1 MPSERSVPLSPYQR
15 DIWLAAMRAPK
26 SPQFNA
32 TIAEEFTGPVDIPLL
47 RDCLI
52 RTMERHD
59 AFRLRFG
66 EEDGVPRQWLADVL
80 VADGRPAV
88 DVIDFS
94 SAPDPQAACLAWRE
108 KVLRTPIELGDGPLF
123 RVALLRE
130 SDTAV
135 HLLIQTHH
143 LVADGRSMDLVHGEA
158 TEEYARRARGA
169 AATNRAAANGR
180 DAAPSALDAVTGRD
194 DYFASSQHEADRG
207 FHRAELA
214 QMEPSFF
221 ARRHDPQAVPDFG
234 RHTFTLPGDVAEHI
248 KESGGSPFAF
258 LAAALGTWL
267 ARVHRTSDAVL
278 GMPLLNRRTRAELTT
293 VAQYANTLPLRIEV
307 PDGRPLA
314 DVAAQVQNS
323 LTRLQE
329 HQRLPYGEVLRELSA
344 GTGGERR
351 LYDVTLSFMSLKP
364 LKPLAEGIERSGPL
378 HFAPPHDQ
386 EALAVY
392 TVSTRGTSDL
402 RVILTYATDVFDED
416 LPVTSL
422 ADHLMSLIEHGL
434 DKPERPAA
442 ELPLPAE
449 QERER
454 LQRFARGPQAAF
466 AEDATLPSLFE
477 TRAALVPERPAVF
490 PPDGQNALTY
500 AELDARSARIAAALR
515 ARGVGPGDRVA
526 VLMARGPHLLPA
538 ILGIQRAGGAYVPVD
553 PGHPARRIGFVLAD
567 SGAKVVVTDAPLTG
581 GTTLPV
587 PQDVPVCPVQELLNG
602 PDAPVQPA
610 TPAPSATA
618 RDLAYVI
625 YTSGSTGQPKGVMVE
640 HRSVVN
646 RLAWMQRAYPIGA
659 GDVLLQKTPVSFDV
673 SVWELFWWAIEGAA
687 VALLPPGGEKDP
699 ELMLRTVAERGV
711 SVLHFVPSMLGPFL
725 DLLEQDPERLSEAR
739 SLRYVF
745 CSGEALPPGRVE
757 QFNRVFAPAGD
768 SAPRLVNL
776 YGPTEAAVDVSVY
789 ECPAGPG
796 RTVTRVPIGRPID
809 NTELYVIGPD
819 GAPQPVGVPGELCI
833 AGVQVARGYLNRPE
847 LTREKFTDD
856 PWVLGGRLY
865 RTGDLARWLADGTLE
880 YLGRIDGQ
888 VKVRGNRVELGEV
901 QDALARV
908 PGVRDAAVT
917 DHASDGRGTYL
928 VGYYVTEDATDLDG
942 VHLRGQLA
950 DQLPESMIPARFVRL
965 DRLPLSPNGK
975 LDRRLLPAPG
985 AVDAET
991 PGAAPRTPEERALAA
1006 VWAEVLG
1013 VERVGAHDNYYALGG
1028 DSLLMLRVRALAERQ
1043 GLRFALDEL
1052 MRHPTVAGLAAH
1064 VTRQGH
1070 RAGPG
1075 RTSAPAPEDDGTAL
1089 PPFALVPDVDRA
1101 RLQDAEDAFPMSRL
1115 QIGLVYHSRRE
1126 EHSAVYHDVF
1136 RYRLATAWDE
1146 ERFRHAFDRLTA
1158 RHPVLR
1164 SSFDL
1169 GGFSEPL
1176 QIVHPSA
1183 PGGLDVADLRG
1194 STPEA
1199 AEAAIGAHV
1208 EERRYHRYDFEQAP
1222 LYLFRAHVRD
1232 EAVELVFSFHHALLD
1247 GGSVANLLRELLQ
1260 DYQHALGAA
1269 IGPVPDAL
1277 PPGPAHHVRE
1287 ERAAQADPAAR
1298 EHWRH
1303 TLEGAEVLRLDGF
1316 APAETPRGDG
1326 HVVHHAV
1333 FPDDLAQEV
1342 RNLARQHA
1350 LPVKSVLLAAHCL
1363 TLRLFS
1369 GLDEFTTGLITHGR
1383 PEREDAERMAG
1394 LFLNT
1399 LPVRVGDARTGAPG
1413 SWLEVVRELFR
1424 QEREAH
1430 AHRRYPLS
1438 AIQEDHGGTVLHTA
1452 FNYVH
1457 FHVLAQ
1463 VLSLP
1468 GLRLES
1474 FTTWEETDFQ
1484 LLVNA
1489 FTDPVDGRMG
1499 LRVDGGGQGITP
1511 SQAELFARTFT
1522 AVLHRIAT
1530 RPEEAPD
1537 FAFLAEP
1544 DTALLAAPQGTA
1556 SGPAATQDVVSLF
1569 GRQADRTPDAVAVS
1583 AHDGAWTYRELREMS
1598 ERVARRLLVLGTRT
1612 GDRIGLATGRSRETI
1627 AAVLGIAK
1635 AGAACVPLDPSYPA
1649 ARLAAMVEEA
1659 RPARIIARET
1669 DAGLVPDPGLLLP
1682 AESLLD
1688 PPAESLPDPEDNRTA
1703 ARELPAAIDPA
1714 DGAYVLFTSG
1724 STGRPKGVAM
1734 PHRSLAGLVGW
1745 QTRAASAAPGGKT
1758 AQYAPLSFDVS
1769 FQEIYSTLCSGGTLR
1784 LVTEDERRDMPAL
1797 LRLLDREEV
1806 ERVFLPYVALQQ
1818 LAEASAALGLVP
1830 RRLRIIVSSGEQLRV
1845 TDEIRALL
1853 AALPGAVLE
1862 NQYGPTESHV
1872 VTRHTM
1878 TGDPAAFPLLVPI
1891 GTPVEGTE
1899 VHVLDERG
1907 RPVPVGV
1914 KGELYLGGTV
1924 LADGY
1929 LGDPA
1934 LTDERFVQM
1943 ATPAGERRLYRT
1955 GDLALVLPDGALH
1968 YAGRADSQV
1977 KVRGYRVE
1985 PAEAE
1990 LALTELA
1997 ARHPEAHVREAAV
2010 VARKDAG
2017 GQTALVAF
2025 LVGDADRTDTRLLST
2040 ELRSALPDFMVPT
2053 HWEWL
2058 PALPLTPSGKRD
2070 DRALRALPLSRTGS
2084 SGGTPPRDAHE
2095 RALVEMLADLLGTGP
2110 VGIHDDIFACGA
2122 TSITVMR
2129 LVVLIEQRYKIAIPL
2144 SRFIAAPTV
2153 AALAELLRSGHA
2165 AAAFDPLVPIRTSGD
2180 RQPLFLTHPMGG
2192 NVLCYLPLSR
2202 HLPDDQ
2208 PLYAFQAAG
2217 AEPGTEPLR
2226 TLPEIA
2232 ASYIEAMRR
2241 VQPQG
2246 PYRVGGWSFG
2256 GFVAFEMARQLQ
2268 AAGEEISQVVL
2279 LDTVAVGPGAQR
2291 GAYSDEALLGW
2302 FFWELL
2308 WLHRGGSSPM
2318 AVVPD
2323 ELTTLDEKFSF
2334 IADLAAREG
2343 VLPAD
2348 GADALVRRLFR
2359 VYAANWRATVEH
2371 RPAPTDQDIVLLR
2384 AVEPLPEV
2392 LRSMHGAAGTRYTD
2406 PANGWREVTT
2416 GVVHVVPVPGDHLTI
2431 MEEPHVADVARAIAE
2446 LTDTVTAPSGPTRST
2461 PKGH

>member
-1 MPSERSVPLSPYQR
+1 MPTEQSVPLSPYQR
-15 DIWLAAMRAPK
+15 DIWLAATRAPK

-32 TIAEEFTGPVDIPLL
+32 TIVEEFTGAVDVFLL
-47 RDCLI
+47 RDCLAL
-52 RTMERHD
+52 TLERHD

-66 EEDGVPRQWLADVL
+66 ERDGVPRQWLAGAL
-80 VADGRPAV
+80 VTDGTPAV
-88 DVIDFS
+88 EVVDLS
-94 SAPDPQAACLAWRE
+94 SAPDPRAACLDWRE
-108 KVLRTPIELGDGPLF
+108 RALRTPFDLGGGPLF
-123 RVALLRE
+123 KVALLRE

-135 HLLIQTHH
+135 HLLIQVHH
-143 LVADGRSMDLVHGEA
+143 LVADGRAMDLVHTEA
-158 TEEYARRARGA
+158 TEEYARRMRAGA
-169 AATNRAAANGR
+169 AKGQEV
-180 DAAPSALDAVTGRD
+180 APSALEAVAGRG
-194 DYFASSQHEADRG
+194 DYFASAQCEADRA
-207 FHRAELA
+207 FHRGELA
-214 QMEPSFF
+214 RMEPSFF
-221 ARRHDPQAVPDFG
+221 ARRHEPQAVPAFG
-234 RHTFTLPGDVAEHI
+234 RHTFTVPGEVVERI
-248 KESGGSPFAF
+248 KDSGGSPFAF

-267 ARVHRTSDAVL
+267 ARVHRTSQAVL
-278 GMPLLNRRTRAELTT
+278 GTPLLNRRSRAELST
-293 VAQYANTLPLRIEV
+293 VAQYANTLPLRVEV

-314 DVAAQVQNS
+314 QVAAQVQDS
-323 LTRLQE
+323 LALLQE
-329 HQRLPYGEVLRELSA
+329 HQRLPYGELLRELPAA
-344 GTGGERR
+344 GGSERR

-364 LKPLAEGIERSGPL
+364 VKALAEGVGRSGPM

-392 TVSTRGTSDL
+392 VVGTRGTSEL
-402 RVILTYATDVFDED
+402 RIALNYATDVFDED

-422 ADHLMSLIEHGL
+422 VEHLMSLIGHGL

-442 ELPLPAE
+442 ELPLAGGA
-449 QERER
+449 ERER
-454 LQRFARGPQAAF
+454 LRRFARGPRVAF
-466 AEDATLPSLFE
+466 AEDATLPALFE
-477 TRAALVPERPAVF
+477 ARAALVPGRPAVYL
-490 PPDGQNALTY
+490 PGVQGAVSY
-500 AELDARSARIAAALR
+500 AELEAGSRRIAAALR

-526 VLMARGPHLLPA
+526 VLMARGAHLLPA
-538 ILGIQRAGGAYVPVD
+538 ILGILRAGGAYVPVD

-567 SGAKVVVTDAPLTG
+567 SGAKVVVTDAPVTAV
-581 GTTLPV
+581 PV
-587 PQDVPVCPVQELLNG
+587 PEGVLLCPVEELLDG
-602 PDAPVQPA
+602 PDGADGLA
-610 TPAPSATA
+610 GAAASA

-699 ELMLRTVAERGV
+699 ELMLRTVAERNV

-725 DLLEQDPERLSEAR
+725 DLLEQAPQRLAEVR

-757 QFNRVFAPAGD
+757 QFHRVFAPAGGR
-768 SAPRLVNL
+768 APRLVNL

-789 ECPAGPG
+789 ECEPGAAAG
-796 RTVTRVPIGRPID
+796 RVPIGRPID
-809 NTELYVIGPD
+809 NTELYVMGPD
-819 GAPQPVGVPGELCI
+819 GAPAPVGVPGELCI
-833 AGVQVARGYLNRPE
+833 AGVQVARGYLNRAE
-847 LTREKFTDD
+847 LTREKFVAD

-908 PGVRDAAVT
+908 PGVREAAVA
-917 DHASDGRGTYL
+917 DHVSDGRGTYL
-928 VGYYVTEDATDLDG
+928 VGYYVAEDGRDLDE
-942 VHLRGQLA
+942 VRMRGQLA
-950 DQLPESMIPARFVRL
+950 GHLPEFMIPARFVRL
-965 DRLPLSPNGK
+965 ERLPLSPNGK
-975 LDRRLLPAPG
+975 LERRLLPAPG
-985 AVDAET
+985 AVEAQA
-991 PGAAPRTPEERALAA
+991 PGAAPRTAGEKALAA
-1006 VWAEVLG
+1006 VWSEALG

-1028 DSLLMLRVRALAERQ
+1028 DSLLMLRVRALAERR
-1043 GLRFALDEL
+1043 GLRFTLDDL
-1052 MRHPTVAGLAAH
+1052 MRHPTVAELAAH
-1064 VTRQGH
+1064 VAQ
-1070 RAGPG
+1070 
-1075 RTSAPAPEDDGTAL
+1075 TSLPAAVEETAL
-1089 PPFALVPDVDRA
+1089 APFALVPDVDRG
-1101 RLQDAEDAFPMSRL
+1101 RLEGAVDAFPMSRL

-1136 RYRLATAWDE
+1136 RYRLAMAWDE

-1158 RHPVLR
+1158 RHAALR

-1176 QIVHPSA
+1176 QIVHASA
-1183 PGGLDVADLRG
+1183 PGGLDVVDLRG

-1199 AEAAIGAHV
+1199 AEAEIGAHV
-1208 EERRYHRYDFEQAP
+1208 EERRFHRYDFARAP
-1222 LYLFRAHVRD
+1222 LYLFRAHVC
-1232 EAVELVFSFHHALLD
+1232 EGAVELVFSFHHALLD

-1260 DYQHALGAA
+1260 DYQHTLGAA
-1269 IGPVPDAL
+1269 IGPVADAP
-1277 PPGPAHHVRE
+1277 PPGPAHHVCE

-1298 EHWRH
+1298 EHWRR

-1316 APAETPRGDG
+1316 APAEVPRGGG
-1326 HVVHHAV
+1326 HVVHQAV
-1333 FPDDLAQEV
+1333 FPDDLAEEV
-1342 RNLARQHA
+1342 RGLARQHA

-1369 GLDEFTTGLITHGR
+1369 GLEEFTTGLITHGR

-1399 LPVRVGDARTGAPG
+1399 LPVRVGDARAEAPG

-1438 AIQEDHGGTVLHTA
+1438 AIQEDHGGPVVHTA

-1457 FHVLAQ
+1457 FHVLGQ
-1463 VLSLP
+1463 VLRLP

-1474 FTTWEETDFQ
+1474 FTTREETDFQ

-1489 FTDPVDGRMG
+1489 FTDPADGRMG
-1499 LRVDGGGQGITP
+1499 LRVDGGGQGITA

-1522 AVLHRIAT
+1522 AVLRRIVT
-1530 RPEEAPD
+1530 RPEEGVD
-1537 FAFLAEP
+1537 FAFLA
-1544 DTALLAAPQGTA
+1544 AAPRPS

-1569 GRQADRTPDAVAVS
+1569 DRQADRTPGAIAVS
-1583 AHDGAWTYRELREMS
+1583 AAPSEGEGEGAWTYRDLRERA
-1598 ERVARRLLVLGTRT
+1598 ERVARRLLALGTRP

-1635 AGAACVPLDPSYPA
+1635 AGAVCVPLDPAYPA
-1649 ARLAAMVEEA
+1649 ARLAAMVEQA
-1659 RPARIIARET
+1659 RPVRIIARAA
-1669 DAGLVPDPGLLLP
+1669 DAALVPDPGLLLP

-1688 PPAESLPDPEDNRTA
+1688 APDARTA
-1703 ARELPAAIDPA
+1703 EEVLPAIDLA
-1714 DGAYVLFTSG
+1714 GGAYVLFTSG

-1734 PHRSLAGLVGW
+1734 PHRSLAALIGW
-1745 QTRAASAAPGGKT
+1745 QIRGASAAPGRTT

-1769 FQEIYSTLCSGGTLR
+1769 FQEIYSTLCCGGTLR
-1784 LVTEDERRDMPAL
+1784 LVTEDERRDMAAL
-1797 LRLLDREEV
+1797 LRLLDRAEV
-1806 ERVFLPYVALQQ
+1806 ERIFLPYVALQQ
-1818 LAEASAALGLVP
+1818 LAEASAALGIVP

-1845 TDEIRALL
+1845 TDEIRTLL

-1878 TGDPAAFPLLVPI
+1878 TGSPASFPLLAPI
-1891 GTPVEGTE
+1891 GTPVEGAE
-1899 VHVLDERG
+1899 VHVLDGRG
-1907 RPVPVGV
+1907 RPVPAGV
-1914 KGELYLGGTV
+1914 KGELYLGGAV

-1934 LTDERFVQM
+1934 LTAERFVR
-1943 ATPAGERRLYRT
+1943 PAGHRGERRLYRT
-1955 GDLALVLPDGALH
+1955 GDLALVLPDGTLH
-1968 YAGRADSQV
+1968 YAGRADTQV

-1997 ARHPEAHVREAAV
+1997 ARHQGAHVREAAV
-2010 VARKDAG
+2010 VARKDTG

-2040 ELRSALPDFMVPT
+2040 ELRTVLPDFMVPT

-2070 DRALRALPLSRTGS
+2070 DKALRAVALSQAGS
-2084 SGGTPPRDAHE
+2084 RGGTPPRDAYE
-2095 RALVEMLADLLGTGP
+2095 RALVEMLADLLGGGP

-2129 LVVLIEQRYKIAIPL
+2129 LVVLIEQRYDVAIGL

-2153 AALAELLRSGHA
+2153 AALADLLRAGHA
-2165 AAAFDPLVPIRTSGD
+2165 AAAFDPLVPIRTNGS
-2180 RQPLFLTHPMGG
+2180 RRPLFLTHPMGG

-2232 ASYIEAMRR
+2232 ASYVAAMRR
-2241 VQPQG
+2241 VQPTG
-2246 PYRVGGWSFG
+2246 PYLIGGWSFG
-2256 GFVAFEMARQLQ
+2256 GFVAFEMARQLR
-2268 AAGEEISQVVL
+2268 AAGEETARVIL
-2279 LDTVAVGPGAQR
+2279 LDTVAVGPDARR
-2291 GAYSDEALLGW
+2291 GAYTDEALLGW

-2308 WLHRGGSSPM
+2308 WLRRGGSSPL
-2318 AVVPD
+2318 AVVPE

-2334 IADLAAREG
+2334 IAGLAVREG

-2348 GADALVRRLFR
+2348 GADALVRRLLT
-2359 VYAANWRATVEH
+2359 VYAANWRATVDH
-2371 RPAPTDQDIVLLR
+2371 RPDPAEQDIVLLR
-2384 AVEPLPEV
+2384 ASEPLPEV

-2406 PANGWREVTT
+2406 PANGWREVTCGT
-2416 GVVHVVPVPGDHLTI
+2416 VHVVPVPGDHLTI
-2431 MEEPHVADVARAIAE
+2431 MEEPHVADVAQAIAD
-2446 LTDTVTAPSGPTRST
+2446 LTGTVSTVTAPPSPTRPTRSTRST

>member
-1 MPSERSVPLSPYQR
+1 MPTEQSVPLSPYQR
-15 DIWLAAMRAPK
+15 DIWLAATRAPA

-32 TIAEEFTGPVDIPLL
+32 TIVEEFTGEVDVALL
-47 RDCLI
+47 RDCLAV
-52 RTMERHD
+52 TLERHD

-66 EEDGVPRQWLADVL
+66 ERDGVPRQWLAGAL
-80 VADGRPAV
+80 AADGTPAV
-88 DVIDFS
+88 EVVDLS
-94 SAPDPQAACLAWRE
+94 RAPHPRAACLDWRE
-108 KVLRTPIELGDGPLF
+108 RVLRTPFDLGGGPLF
-123 RVALLRE
+123 RAALLRE

-135 HLLIQTHH
+135 HLLIQAHH
-143 LVADGRSMDLVHGEA
+143 LVADGRAMDLVHAEA
-158 TEEYARRARGA
+158 TEEYARRARAGA
-169 AATNRAAANGR
+169 AKGR
-180 DAAPSALDAVTGRD
+180 EAAPSALEAAAGRD
-194 DYFASSQHEADRG
+194 GYFASPQCAADRA
-207 FHRAELA
+207 FHRGELA
-214 QMEPSFF
+214 RMEPSFF
-221 ARRHDPQAVPDFG
+221 ARRHERQAVPAFG
-234 RHTFTLPGDVAEHI
+234 RHTFTVPGDVVERI
-248 KESGGSPFAF
+248 KAGGGSPFAF

-267 ARVHRTSDAVL
+267 ARVHRTSQAVL
-278 GMPLLNRRTRAELTT
+278 GTPLLNRRTRAELST
-293 VAQYANTLPLRIEV
+293 VAQYANTLPLRVEV
-307 PDGRPLA
+307 PGGRPLA
-314 DVAAQVQNS
+314 DVAAQVQNA
-323 LTRLQE
+323 LALLQE
-329 HQRLPYGEVLRELSA
+329 HQRLPYGELLRELPAA
-344 GTGGERR
+344 GGGERR
-351 LYDVTLSFMSLKP
+351 LFDVTLSYMSLKP
-364 LKPLAEGIERSGPL
+364 VRPLAQGIGRSGPL
-378 HFAPPHDQ
+378 HFAPPHDT

-392 TVSTRGTSDL
+392 TVSTRGTSEL
-402 RVILTYATDVFDED
+402 RVFLNYATDVFDED

-422 ADHLMSLIEHGL
+422 VEHLMSLIGHAL
-434 DKPERPAA
+434 DKPDRPAA
-442 ELPLPAE
+442 ELPLPGAAE
-449 QERER
+449 LER
-454 LQRFARGPQAAF
+454 LRRFARGPRVAF
-466 AEDATLPSLFE
+466 AEEATLPSLFE
-477 TRAALVPERPAVF
+477 ARAARVPERPAVF
-490 PPDGQNALTY
+490 LPGGQGVVSY
-500 AELDARSARIAAALR
+500 AELDAGSRRVAAALR
-515 ARGVGPGDRVA
+515 ERGVGPGDRVA
-526 VLMARGPHLLPA
+526 VLMARGAHLLPA
-538 ILGIQRAGGAYVPVD
+538 ILGVLRAGGAYVPVD
-553 PGHPARRIGFVLAD
+553 PGHPARRTGFVLAD
-567 SGAKVVVTDAPLTG
+567 SGVKVVVTDASVADAVAAV
-581 GTTLPV
+581 PV
-587 PQDVPVCPVQELLNG
+587 PQGVPLCPVQELLDG
-602 PDAPVQPA
+602 PRGLRGADGPA
-610 TPAPSATA
+610 GPGATA

-699 ELMLRTVAERGV
+699 ELMLRTVARHGV

-725 DLLEQDPERLSEAR
+725 DLLEQAPHRLAEVR

-757 QFNRVFAPAGD
+757 QFHRLFAPAGEG
-768 SAPRLVNL
+768 APRLVNL

-789 ECPAGPG
+789 ECVAQPG
-796 RTVTRVPIGRPID
+796 AAAVRVPIGRPID
-809 NTELYVIGPD
+809 NTELYVLGPD

-833 AGVQVARGYLNRPE
+833 AGVQVARGYWRRPE
-847 LTREKFTDD
+847 LTEEKFVAD

-888 VKVRGNRVELGEV
+888 VKVRGNRVEPGEV

-908 PGVRDAAVT
+908 PGVREAAVA
-917 DHASDGRGTYL
+917 DHVAAGRGTYL
-928 VGYYVTEDATDLDG
+928 VGYYVTEDGRALDEAG
-942 VHLRGQLA
+942 LRGQLA
-950 DQLPESMIPARFVRL
+950 AFLPEFMIPARFVRL
-965 DRLPLSPNGK
+965 ERLPLSPNGK

-985 AVDAET
+985 AVNAAV
-991 PGAAPRTPEERALAA
+991 PGAAPRTAGEKALAA

-1013 VERVGAHDNYYALGG
+1013 VERVGAHENYYALGG
-1028 DSLLMLRVRALAERQ
+1028 DSLLMLRVRALAERR
-1043 GLRFALDEL
+1043 GLRFTLDDL

-1064 VTRQGH
+1064 V
-1070 RAGPG
+1070 A
-1075 RTSAPAPEDDGTAL
+1075 RTPVAPPVRESVL
-1089 PPFALVPDVDRA
+1089 PPFALVPDVDRG
-1101 RLQDAEDAFPMSRL
+1101 RLGAAVDAFPMSRL

-1126 EHSAVYHDVF
+1126 EHSAVYRDVF
-1136 RYRLATAWDE
+1136 RYRLVMVWDE
-1146 ERFRHAFDRLTA
+1146 ELFRWAFGRLTA
-1158 RHPVLR
+1158 RHAALR

-1176 QIVHPSA
+1176 QIVHASA
-1183 PGGLDVADLRG
+1183 TGGLDVVDLRG
-1194 STPEA
+1194 STPQA

-1208 EERRYHRYDFEQAP
+1208 QERRVHAYDFERGP
-1222 LYLFRAHVRD
+1222 LFLFRAHVC
-1232 EAVELVFSFHHALLD
+1232 EGAVELVFSFHHALLD

-1269 IGPVPDAL
+1269 IGPVADAP

-1287 ERAAQADPAAR
+1287 ERAAQGDLAAR
-1298 EHWRH
+1298 EHWRRV
-1303 TLEGAEVLRLDGF
+1303 LEGAQVLRLDGF
-1316 APAETPRGDG
+1316 APAEGPGGGG

-1342 RNLARQHA
+1342 RGLARQHA

-1369 GLDEFTTGLITHGR
+1369 GLEEFTTGLITHGR

-1399 LPVRVGDARTGAPG
+1399 LPVRVGATRPGGPG
-1413 SWLEVVRELFR
+1413 SWLEVVRELFG
-1424 QEREAH
+1424 QEHQAH

-1438 AIQEDHGGTVLHTA
+1438 AIQEDHGGPVLHTA

-1457 FHVLAQ
+1457 FHVLEQ
-1463 VLSLP
+1463 VLGLP

-1511 SQAELFARTFT
+1511 SQAALFARTFT
-1522 AVLHRIAT
+1522 AVLRRIVT
-1530 RPEEAPD
+1530 RPEETVD
-1537 FAFLAEP
+1537 FAFLA
-1544 DTALLAAPQGTA
+1544 APLRPVP
-1556 SGPAATQDVVSLF
+1556 GPAATVDVVSLF
-1569 GRQADRTPDAVAVS
+1569 DRQADRTPGAVAVR
-1583 AHDGAWTYRELREMS
+1583 ADDGAWTYRELRERAG
-1598 ERVARRLLVLGTRT
+1598 RVARRLLFLGIRP
-1612 GDRIGLATGRSRETI
+1612 GDRVGLATGRSRETI

-1635 AGAACVPLDPSYPA
+1635 AGGVCVPLDPAYPA
-1649 ARLAAMVEEA
+1649 ARLTAMVEAA
-1659 RPARIIARET
+1659 RPARIIAR
-1669 DAGLVPDPGLLLP
+1669 DADAALVPEAGLLLP

-1688 PPAESLPDPEDNRTA
+1688 PPGARAAEQ
-1703 ARELPAAIDPA
+1703 ELPAIDLA
-1714 DGAYVLFTSG
+1714 GGAYVLFTSG

-1734 PHRSLAGLVGW
+1734 PHRSLANLIGW
-1745 QTRAASAAPGGKT
+1745 QIRGALAAPGGTT

-1784 LVTEDERRDMPAL
+1784 LVTEDERRDMAAL

-1818 LAEASAALGLVP
+1818 LAEASAALGIVP

-1845 TDEIRALL
+1845 TDEIRALV

-1878 TGDPAAFPLLVPI
+1878 TGPPASFPLLAPI
-1891 GTPVEGTE
+1891 GTPVDGAE
-1899 VHVLDERG
+1899 VHILDGQR

-1914 KGELYLGGTV
+1914 KGELYLGGEV

-1934 LTDERFVQM
+1934 LTAERFVRL
-1943 ATPAGERRLYRT
+1943 ATPQGERRLYRT
-1955 GDLALVLPDGALH
+1955 GDLALVLPDGTVH
-1968 YAGRADSQV
+1968 YAGRADTQV

-1985 PAEAE
+1985 PAETE

-1997 ARHPEAHVREAAV
+1997 ARHPRAHVRQVAV
-2010 VARKDAG
+2010 VARKDTG

-2025 LVGDADRTDTRLLST
+2025 LVGDADRTDTGALRT
-2040 ELRSALPDFMVPT
+2040 ELRTVLPDFMVPT
-2053 HWEWL
+2053 HWQWL

-2070 DRALRALPLSRTGS
+2070 DSSLRALPLPGTGS
-2084 SGGTPPRDAHE
+2084 PGGAPPRDAYE
-2095 RALVEMLADLLGTGP
+2095 RALVEMLAGLLGGGP

-2129 LVVLIEQRYKIAIPL
+2129 LVVLIEQRYDVAIGL

-2153 AALAELLRSGHA
+2153 AALAALLRSGHA
-2165 AAAFDPLVPIRTSGD
+2165 AAAFDPLVPIRTSGG
-2180 RQPLFLTHPMGG
+2180 RRPLFMTHPMGG
-2192 NVLCYLPLSR
+2192 NVLCYLPLAR

-2217 AEPGTEPLR
+2217 AEPGTEALR

-2232 ASYIEAMRR
+2232 ASYIAAMRR
-2241 VQPQG
+2241 VQPTG
-2246 PYRVGGWSFG
+2246 PYLIGGWSFG
-2256 GFVAFEMARQLQ
+2256 GFVAFEMARQLR
-2268 AAGEEISQVVL
+2268 AAGEEIAHVIL
-2279 LDTVAVGPGAQR
+2279 LDTVAVGPDAAR

-2308 WLHRGGSSPM
+2308 WLRRGGTSPL
-2318 AVVPD
+2318 AVVPE

-2334 IADLAAREG
+2334 IAHLAVSEG

-2348 GADALVRRLFR
+2348 GADALVRRLFT

-2371 RPAPTDQDIVLLR
+2371 RGDPADQDIVLLR
-2384 AVEPLPEV
+2384 ASEPLPKV

-2416 GVVHVVPVPGDHLTI
+2416 GAVHVVPVPGDHLTI
-2431 MEEPHVADVARAIAE
+2431 MEEPHVADVARAIAG
-2446 LTDTVTAPSGPTRST
+2446 LTGTPTAPPSPTRPIRPT

>member
-1 MPSERSVPLSPYQR
+1 MPTEQSVPLSPYQR
-15 DIWLAAMRAPK
+15 DIWLAAQRAPK

-32 TIAEEFTGPVDIPLL
+32 TIVEEFTGAVDVALL
-47 RDCLI
+47 RDCLAL
-52 RTMERHD
+52 TLERHD

-66 EEDGVPRQWLADVL
+66 EEDGVPRQWLAGAL
-80 VADGRPAV
+80 VADGTPAV
-88 DVIDFS
+88 EVVDLS
-94 SAPDPQAACLAWRE
+94 AAPDPGAACLDWRE
-108 KVLRTPIELGDGPLF
+108 RVLRTPFDLGGGPLF

-130 SDTAV
+130 SSTAV
-135 HLLIQTHH
+135 HLVIQVHH
-143 LVADGRSMDLVHGEA
+143 LVADGRAMDLVHAEA
-158 TEEYARRARGA
+158 TQEYTRRARAGA
-169 AATNRAAANGR
+169 VKVR
-180 DAAPSALDAVTGRD
+180 DAAPSALESAAGQGE
-194 DYFASSQHEADRG
+194 YFTSPQYEADRA
-207 FHRAELA
+207 FHRGELA
-214 QMEPSFF
+214 RMEPSFF
-221 ARRHDPQAVPDFG
+221 ARRHEPQAVPAFG
-234 RHTFTLPGDVAEHI
+234 RHAFTVPGDVVQRI
-248 KESGGSPFAF
+248 KDSGGSPFAF

-267 ARVHRTSDAVL
+267 ARVHRTSEAVL
-278 GMPLLNRRTRAELTT
+278 GMPLLNRSRAELST
-293 VAQYANTLPLRIEV
+293 VAQYANTLPLRVEV
-307 PDGRPLA
+307 PQDRPLA
-314 DVAAQVQNS
+314 EVAAQVQDC
-323 LTRLQE
+323 LTLLQE
-329 HQRLPYGEVLRELSA
+329 HQRLPYGEVLRELPAA
-344 GTGGERR
+344 GGGERR

-364 LKPLAEGIERSGPL
+364 VQPLAEGVGRSGPL

-392 TVSTRGTSDL
+392 TVSTRGSSEL
-402 RVILTYATDVFDED
+402 RVFLNYATDVFDAD
-416 LPVTSL
+416 LPVTAL
-422 ADHLMSLIEHGL
+422 AEHLMSLIGHGL
-434 DKPERPAA
+434 DKPEQPAA
-442 ELPLPAE
+442 GLPLAGGAE
-449 QERER
+449 LER
-454 LQRFARGPQAAF
+454 LRGFARGPRVAF
-466 AEDATLPSLFE
+466 AEEATLPALFE
-477 TRAALVPERPAVF
+477 ARSALEPGRPAVF
-490 PPDGQNALTY
+490 WPDGPDGPGVMGY
-500 AELDARSARIAAALR
+500 AELEARSGRIAAALR

-526 VLMARGPHLLPA
+526 VLMERGPHLLPA
-538 ILGIQRAGGAYVPVD
+538 ILGILRAGAAYVPVD
-553 PGHPARRIGFVLAD
+553 PGHPVRRIAFVLAD
-567 SGAKVVVTDAPLTG
+567 SGAKAVVTDTPATAV
-581 GTTLPV
+581 PV
-587 PQDVPVCPVQELLNG
+587 PEGVALCPVQELLDG
-602 PDAPVQPA
+602 PDGAEGPA
-610 TPAPSATA
+610 GPGATA

-673 SVWELFWWAIEGAA
+673 SVWELFWWAVEGAA

-699 ELMLRTVAERGV
+699 ELMLRTVAQRGV

-725 DLLEQDPERLSEAR
+725 DLLEQAPERLAEAR

-745 CSGEALPPGRVE
+745 CSGEALGPGRVE
-757 QFNRVFAPAGD
+757 QFHRVFAPAAGG
-768 SAPRLVNL
+768 APRLVNL

-789 ECPAGPG
+789 ECEPSAA
-796 RTVTRVPIGRPID
+796 VARVPIGRPID
-809 NTELYVIGPD
+809 NTELYVLGPD

-833 AGVQVARGYLNRPE
+833 AGVQVARGYWNRPE
-847 LTREKFTDD
+847 LTQEKFVTD
-856 PWVLGGRLY
+856 PWVLDGRLY

-908 PGVRDAAVT
+908 PGVREAAVA
-917 DHASDGRGTYL
+917 DHVSAGRGTYL
-928 VGYYVTEDATDLDG
+928 VGYYVTEDGRALDG
-942 VHLRGQLA
+942 AGLRGQLA
-950 DQLPESMIPARFVRL
+950 GQLPEFMIPARFVHL

-985 AVDAET
+985 AVEDKA
-991 PGAAPRTPEERALAA
+991 PGAAPRTAGEKALAA

-1043 GLRFALDEL
+1043 GLRFTLDDL
-1052 MRHPTVAGLAAH
+1052 MRHPTVAQLAAH
-1064 VTRQGH
+1064 AAH
-1070 RAGPG
+1070 
-1075 RTSAPAPEDDGTAL
+1075 TSAPAAAEEEAAL
-1089 PPFALVPDVDRA
+1089 APFALVPDVDRG
-1101 RLQDAEDAFPMSRL
+1101 RLAEGAVDAFPMTRL

-1136 RYRLATAWDE
+1136 RYRLAMVWDE
-1146 ERFRHAFDRLTA
+1146 ERFRSAFGRLTA
-1158 RHPVLR
+1158 RHPALR

-1176 QIVHPSA
+1176 QIVHASA
-1183 PGGLDVADLRG
+1183 TGGLDVVDLRG
-1194 STPEA
+1194 STPAA
-1199 AEAAIGAHV
+1199 AEAVIGAHV
-1208 EERRYHRYDFEQAP
+1208 EERRFHRYDFERAP
-1222 LYLFRAHVRD
+1222 LYLFRAHVC
-1232 EAVELVFSFHHALLD
+1232 EGAVELVFSFHHALLD
-1247 GGSVANLLRELLQ
+1247 GGSVAGLLRELLQ

-1269 IGPVPDAL
+1269 IGPVADTAL
-1277 PPGPAHHVRE
+1277 PSPAHHVRE

-1298 EHWRH
+1298 EYWRR
-1303 TLEGAEVLRLDGF
+1303 TLQGAEVLRLDGF
-1316 APAETPRGDG
+1316 APAEPPRGG
-1326 HVVHHAV
+1326 GRVVHHAF
-1333 FPDDLAQEV
+1333 FPDDLAEEV
-1342 RNLARQHA
+1342 RGLARQHA
-1350 LPVKSVLLAAHCL
+1350 VPVKSVLLAAHCL
-1363 TLRLFS
+1363 TLRLFG
-1369 GLDEFTTGLITHGR
+1369 GLEEFTTGLITHGR

-1399 LPVRVGDARTGAPG
+1399 LPVRVGVPRAGAPG

-1424 QEREAH
+1424 QERAAH

-1438 AIQEDHGGTVLHTA
+1438 AIQEDHGGPVLHTA

-1489 FTDPVDGRMG
+1489 FTDPVGGRMG
-1499 LRVDGGGQGITP
+1499 LRVDGGGQGIT
-1511 SQAELFARTFT
+1511 SGQAELFARTFT
-1522 AVLHRIAT
+1522 AVLRRIAT
-1530 RPEEAPD
+1530 RPEEDVD
-1537 FAFLAEP
+1537 FAFLAP
-1544 DTALLAAPQGTA
+1544 PPRPLA
-1556 SGPAATQDVVSLF
+1556 GPAATQDVVSLF
-1569 GRQADRTPDAVAVS
+1569 DQQASRTPGAVAVS
-1583 AHDGAWTYRELREMS
+1583 AGDGAWTYHDLREKAD
-1598 ERVARRLLVLGTRT
+1598 RVARRLLDQGTRP
-1612 GDRIGLATGRSRETI
+1612 GDRVGLATGRSRETI

-1635 AGAACVPLDPSYPA
+1635 AGAVCVPLDPAYPA
-1649 ARLAAMVEEA
+1649 ARLAAMVEQA
-1659 RPARIIARET
+1659 RPVRIIARAA

-1682 AESLLD
+1682 AESLPAPLD
-1688 PPAESLPDPEDNRTA
+1688 ARAAEQV
-1703 ARELPAAIDPA
+1703 LPAVDPA
-1714 DGAYVLFTSG
+1714 GGAYVLFTSG

-1734 PHRSLAGLVGW
+1734 PHRSLAALTGW
-1745 QTRAASAAPGGKT
+1745 QIRGASAAPGGKT

-1769 FQEIYSTLCSGGTLR
+1769 FQEIYSTLCCGGTLR

-1806 ERVFLPYVALQQ
+1806 ERLFLPYVALQQ
-1818 LAEASAALGLVP
+1818 LAEASAALGIVP
-1830 RRLRIIVSSGEQLRV
+1830 RRLRVIVSSGEQLRV
-1845 TDEIRALL
+1845 TEEIRRLL

-1878 TGDPAAFPLLVPI
+1878 TGDPASFPLLAPI
-1891 GTPVEGTE
+1891 GTPVEGAE

-1907 RPVPVGV
+1907 RPVPAGV
-1914 KGELYLGGTV
+1914 KGELHVGGAV

-1934 LTDERFVQM
+1934 LTAERFVSL
-1943 ATPAGERRLYRT
+1943 AGPWGTRRLYRT
-1955 GDLALVLPDGALH
+1955 GDLALALPDGTLH
-1968 YAGRADSQV
+1968 YAGRADTQA

-1997 ARHPEAHVREAAV
+1997 ARHGAPIREAAV
-2010 VARKDAG
+2010 VARKDPG

-2025 LVGDADRTDTRLLST
+2025 LVGDADRTDLPA
-2040 ELRSALPDFMVPT
+2040 LRTQLRTVLPDFMVPT
-2053 HWEWL
+2053 HWQWL

-2070 DRALRALPLSRTGS
+2070 DGALRALPLSGGGS
-2084 SGGTPPRDAHE
+2084 RGGTPPGDAYE
-2095 RALVEMLADLLGTGP
+2095 RTLVQMLADLLGGGP

-2129 LVVLIEQRYKIAIPL
+2129 LVVLIEQRYGVAIGL

-2153 AALAELLRSGHA
+2153 AALAALLRSGHA
-2165 AAAFDPLVPIRTSGD
+2165 APAFDPLVPIRTGGS
-2180 RQPLFLTHPMGG
+2180 RRPLFLTHPMGG
-2192 NVLCYLPLSR
+2192 NVLCYLPLGR

-2217 AEPGTEPLR
+2217 AEPGSELLR

-2232 ASYIEAMRR
+2232 ASYIAAMRR
-2241 VQPQG
+2241 VQPKG
-2246 PYRVGGWSFG
+2246 PYLIGGWSFG
-2256 GFVAFEMARQLQ
+2256 GFVAFEMARQLR
-2268 AAGEEISQVVL
+2268 AAGEETARVIL
-2279 LDTVAVGPGAQR
+2279 LDTVAVGPEARR

-2308 WLHRGGSSPM
+2308 WLRRGGSSPL
-2318 AVVPD
+2318 AVVPA
-2323 ELTTLDEKFSF
+2323 ELATLDEKFSF
-2334 IADLAAREG
+2334 IAGLAVSEG

-2371 RPAPTDQDIVLLR
+2371 RAEAAEQDIVLLR
-2384 AVEPLPEV
+2384 ASEPLPQV

-2416 GVVHVVPVPGDHLTI
+2416 GAVQVVTVPGDHLTL

-2446 LTDTVTAPSGPTRST
+2446 LTGPVTAPPNPTSPTSPACPTRSTRST